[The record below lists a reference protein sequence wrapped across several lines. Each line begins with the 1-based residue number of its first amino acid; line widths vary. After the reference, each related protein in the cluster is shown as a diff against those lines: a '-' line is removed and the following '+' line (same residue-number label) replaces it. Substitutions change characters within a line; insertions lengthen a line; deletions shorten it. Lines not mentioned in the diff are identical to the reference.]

1 MFNKPNFGKRKP
13 ETEKMVALNF
23 EKVANTYADLNYK
36 LFMIFGGGPEQ
47 IKEKIQSDFK
57 TAGRVLFQLREK
69 RYAKY
74 VSPQKC

>member
-36 LFMIFGGGPEQ
+36 LFKRFGGTGELVKEQ
-47 IKEKIQSDFK
+47 IDENTIYF
-57 TAGRVLFQLREK
+57 GLFSRRARE
-69 RYAKY
+69 R
-74 VSPQKC
+74 